1 MRSARP
7 ADATAFCAP
16 RRPCP
21 VAVPPGRVRPAR
33 PARILLTVE
42 AFLQS
47 LHVVIHCGTSFLVAT
62 IGMSKTLICSQRHTI
77 YRCCNNL
84 QFNILFHN
92 FVKLAFC
99 SSLVATTHTIT
110 RYTKLLLFEKIFV
123 AHYLKIHI
131 RRQSLFG
138 SFCAERRS
146 IFLQLFAASI
156 TKKYLLFCNNR
167 YFLELMARFEPATY

>member
-1 MRSARP
+1 MRSVRP
-7 ADATAFCAP
+7 TAATDSFAP
-16 RRPCP
+16 RHPCSA
-21 VAVPPGRVRPAR
+21 AVPPGRVRPAR

-77 YRCCNNL
+77 YRCCSNL
-84 QFNILFHN
+84 QFNILSHN

-146 IFLQLFAASI
+146 LFLQLFAANI
-156 TKKYLLFCNNR
+156 TKSTC
-167 YFLELMARFEPATY
+167 YFAITGTFWS